1 MNSQVTPSVGI
12 RASKEMGPAGAP
24 TLLLLGEAGISDFTW
39 QAVLGPLAE
48 QFRIVL
54 PLDPG
59 GAFPRTVS
67 GIANAAIAALD
78 EAGSSRAH
86 IAGCGLGGI
95 VALWLAIHRPER
107 VSRIAVIGAVPSA
120 SDSVRLKAVSSQFR
134 AGEKADAASSLIEGW
149 LTSGLRARDA
159 TLVDALNT
167 ALNANDTTGLADLYE
182 AYAEANLRVDFGRIA
197 APTLIVL
204 GEDDPFV
211 SASDSNETF
220 SALPQAKVEWISDAA
235 HLPTLE
241 QPARVVH
248 ALLNHFG
255 SAATLESG
263 YRSRRIALG
272 DAHVDKTIAAYTAFT
287 QPFQDFL
294 TRYCWGEVWSRGG
307 LSRRDRSLATI
318 AALVA
323 LGAEHEIPIHV
334 RAGLRHGLKVE
345 EFPELY
351 QQLALYTGLPRAFG
365 ALNITQKTLLEDGH
379 LKAKNDLGG
388 KA

>member
-1 MNSQVTPSVGI
+1 MSSEIIPGVVI
-12 RASKEMGPAGAP
+12 RASREIGPVGAP
-24 TLLLLGEAGISDFTW
+24 TLLLLGEAGIADFTW

-54 PLDPG
+54 PLHHG
-59 GAFPRTVS
+59 GTFPTSIS
-67 GIANAAIAALD
+67 GLADVAIAALD
-78 EAGSSRAH
+78 EAGSTRAH

-107 VSRIAVIGAVPSA
+107 VSRVAVIGSIANAGDPA
-120 SDSVRLKAVSSQFR
+120 RLKAVSSQFR
-134 AGEKADAASSLIEGW
+134 AGEKADAASSLIAGW
-149 LTSGLRARDA
+149 LTPGLRARDA
-159 TLVDALNT
+159 ALGDALSV
-167 ALNANDTTGLADLYE
+167 AINANDAIVLADLYE
-182 AYAEANLRVDFGRIA
+182 TYAEVDLRADFGRIA
-197 APTLIVL
+197 APLLILL
-204 GEDDPFV
+204 GKEDPLV
-211 SASDSNETF
+211 SASDANETL
-220 SALPQAKVEWISDAA
+220 SSLPQAKMEWIPEAA
-235 HLPTLE
+235 HLPTQE

-255 SAATLESG
+255 SAATLEAG
-263 YRSRRIALG
+263 FRSRRIALG
-272 DAHVDKTIAAYTAFT
+272 DAHVDKTIAAYTPFT
-287 QPFQDFL
+287 QSFQDFL
-294 TRYCWGEVWSRGG
+294 TRYCWGEVWTRGG
-307 LSRRDRSLATI
+307 LSRRDRSLVTI

-365 ALNITQKTLLEDGH
+365 ALNITQRTLLEDGH
-379 LKAKNDLGG
+379 LEVKNNEGG

>member
-1 MNSQVTPSVGI
+1 MNSQVNPSVGI

-24 TLLLLGEAGISDFTW
+24 TLLLLGEAGISDLTW

-54 PLDPG
+54 PLDHG
-59 GAFPRTVS
+59 GAFPTSIS

-78 EAGSSRAH
+78 ESGSTRAH
-86 IAGCGLGGI
+86 IAGCGLGGV

-107 VSRIAVIGAVPSA
+107 VSRIAVIGAVANAGDPA
-120 SDSVRLKAVSSQFR
+120 RLKAVSAQLR

-149 LTSGLRARDA
+149 LTSGLRARDS
-159 TLVDALNT
+159 TLGEALSLAIT
-167 ALNANDTTGLADLYE
+167 ANDATSLADLYE
-182 AYAEANLRVDFGRIA
+182 TYAEADLRADFGRIA
-197 APTLIVL
+197 APTLILL
-204 GEDDPFV
+204 GEDDPLV
-211 SASDSNETF
+211 NSSDVNETS
-220 SALPQAKVEWISDAA
+220 SALPQAKVEWISKAA
-235 HLPTLE
+235 HLPTRE
-241 QPARVVH
+241 QPARVVQ

-255 SAATLESG
+255 SAATLEAG
-263 YRSRRIALG
+263 FRSRRIALG
-272 DAHVDKTIAAYTAFT
+272 DAHVDKTIAAFTPFT
-287 QPFQDFL
+287 QSFQDFL
-294 TRYCWGEVWSRGG
+294 TRYCWGEVWTRGG
-307 LSRRDRSLATI
+307 LSRRDRSLVTI

-351 QQLALYTGLPRAFG
+351 EQLALYTGLPRAFG
-365 ALNITQKTLLEDGH
+365 ALNITQRTLLEDGH
-379 LKAKNDLGG
+379 LEVKNNLGG